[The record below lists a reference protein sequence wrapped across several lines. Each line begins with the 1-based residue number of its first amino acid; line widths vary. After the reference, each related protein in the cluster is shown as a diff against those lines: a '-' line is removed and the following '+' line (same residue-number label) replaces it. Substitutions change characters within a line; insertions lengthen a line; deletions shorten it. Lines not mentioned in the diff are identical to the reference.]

1 MRSQNFLPSQ
11 ALPVARIFILGQR
24 LQGAGKYADTRFAIT
39 KVFNR
44 NHRCYGYR
52 RIQAAA
58 LDKHKFCLSEKVV
71 QRLMMQKGLVV
82 AVMKRPRYGFHL
94 EEIRTVLKN
103 LIKHDFQA
111 VTLDEKWLTDI
122 TKFQI
127 SAGKVYLL
135 PVSFLPFDSFD
146 SLF

>member
-1 MRSQNFLPSQ
+1 LREIYAQTELFAEPGIARSSYFYPW
-11 ALPVARIFILGQR
+11 AR
-24 LQGAGKYADTRFAIT
+24 LQDADKYANTRFAIT

-58 LDKHKFCLSEKVV
+58 LGRHKFCLSEKVV
-71 QRLMMQKGLVV
+71 QRLMRPEGLVFV
-82 AVMKRPRYGFHL
+82 VMKRHRCGFYL
-94 EEIRTVLKN
+94 GEIRIVLKN

-127 SAGKVYLL
+127 PACEVYLL
-135 PVSFLPFDSFD
+135 PVSF
-146 SLF
+146 